1 MATLYAHRRMC
12 PGMSRRHVCSVVEPV
27 NQCCK
32 LLAVTLLTA
41 RDIREIAADIGL
53 RPTKQK
59 GQNFVIDPNTVRSI
73 VTAAGLEDAANV
85 VEIGPGLGSLTLGLL
100 EAGHCVTAV
109 EIDELLAARLPHTVE
124 RFAGTEAADRDPET
138 GTEAADRADR
148 TARFSLVGAD
158 ALKVTELPAPVSGGE
173 ANRPDALVANLPY
186 NAAVPVLL
194 HFLETFPS
202 LKTVLVMVQLEVAD
216 RLAAAPG
223 SRTYGVPSVKAQWY
237 GDVRLAGR
245 IGKNVFWP
253 APNIDSGLVRIDVT
267 RTDRDPVQRRRLF
280 SLVDAAFAQRRKTLR
295 AALSGW
301 AGSAQRAEEL
311 LLAAGLDPKVRG
323 EALTVAD
330 FERLA
335 DVEGSRP

>member
-1 MATLYAHRRMC
+1 
-12 PGMSRRHVCSVVEPV
+12 MSRRHVCSVVEPV

-186 NAAVPVLL
+186 NVAVPVLL

-253 APNIDSGLVRIDVT
+253 APNIDSGLVRIDVP

-311 LLAAGLDPKVRG
+311 LLAAGLDPKIRG

>member
-1 MATLYAHRRMC
+1 MIVRADRC
-12 PGMSRRHVCSVVEPV
+12 G
-27 NQCCK
+27 K

-41 RDIREIAADIGL
+41 RDIRELAADIGL

-73 VTAAGLEDAANV
+73 VAAAGLAENSNV

-100 EAGHCVTAV
+100 EAGHTVTAV
-109 EIDELLAARLPHTVE
+109 EIDDLLAQKLPSTVE
-124 RFAGTEAADRDPET
+124 TFAGSDAPFR
-138 GTEAADRADR
+138 
-148 TARFSLVGAD
+148 LVHAD
-158 ALKVTELPAPVSGGE
+158 ALRVTRLPAPQHTTEPVDDRPDA
-173 ANRPDALVANLPY
+173 ANQPDALVANLPY
-186 NAAVPVLL
+186 NVAVPVLL

-202 LKTVLVMVQLEVAD
+202 LTTVLVMVQLEVAE

-237 GDVRLAGR
+237 GDVQLAGK

-267 RTDRDPVQRRRLF
+267 RTDRDPATRSRLF
-280 SLVDAAFAQRRKTLR
+280 ALIDSAFAQRRKTLR

-301 AGSAQRAEEL
+301 AGSPQQSEDL
-311 LLAAGLDPKVRG
+311 LTAAGIDPKTRG

-335 DVEGSRP
+335 AVAVDDEASAPTTPTEDPSP

>member
-1 MATLYAHRRMC
+1 M
-12 PGMSRRHVCSVVEPV
+12 
-27 NQCCK
+27 
-32 LLAVTLLTA
+32 TLLTA
-41 RDIREIAADIGL
+41 RDIRELAADIGL

-73 VTAAGLEDAANV
+73 VTAAGLEENSNV

-100 EAGHCVTAV
+100 EAGHRVTAV
-109 EIDELLAARLPHTVE
+109 EIDELLAHKLPSTVD
-124 RFAGTEAADRDPET
+124 RFAGSDAP
-138 GTEAADRADR
+138 
-148 TARFSLVGAD
+148 FQLVNAD
-158 ALKVTELPAPVSGGE
+158 ALRVTTLPAPQHTTE
-173 ANRPDALVANLPY
+173 PADDRPDAANQPDALVANLPY
-186 NAAVPVLL
+186 NVAVPVLL

-202 LKTVLVMVQLEVAD
+202 LTTVLVMVQLEVAE

-237 GDVRLAGR
+237 GDVQLAGK

-267 RTDRDPVQRRRLF
+267 RTDRDPAVRNRLF
-280 SLVDAAFAQRRKTLR
+280 TLIDVAFAQRRKTLR

-301 AGSAQRAEEL
+301 AGSPQRSEDL
-311 LLAAGLDPKVRG
+311 LTAAGIDPKTRG

-330 FERLA
+330 FQRLA
-335 DVEGSRP
+335 AVAVGGSSNGDASAPAPPAEDPSP

>member
-1 MATLYAHRRMC
+1 M
-12 PGMSRRHVCSVVEPV
+12 
-27 NQCCK
+27 
-32 LLAVTLLTA
+32 TLLTA
-41 RDIREIAADIGL
+41 RDIRELAADIGL

-73 VTAAGLEDAANV
+73 VTAAGLDKASNV

-100 EAGHCVTAV
+100 EAGHSVTAV
-109 EIDELLAARLPHTVE
+109 EIDEVLAAKLPSTVE
-124 RFAGTEAADRDPET
+124 RCAGADAPF
-138 GTEAADRADR
+138 G
-148 TARFSLVGAD
+148 LINAD
-158 ALKVTELPAPVSGGE
+158 ALKVTALPAPDGTESDM
-173 ANRPDALVANLPY
+173 NRPDALVANLPY
-186 NAAVPVLL
+186 NVAVPVLL

-202 LKTVLVMVQLEVAD
+202 LTTVLVMVQLEVAE

-267 RTDRDPVQRRRLF
+267 RTDPDPAVRRRLF
-280 SLVDAAFAQRRKTLR
+280 TLIDAAFAQRRKTLR

-301 AGSAQRAEEL
+301 AGSAQQAEEL
-311 LLAAGLDPKVRG
+311 LTAADIDPKTRG
-323 EALTVAD
+323 EALGVAD

-335 DVEGSRP
+335 AVTVERSST